1 MGGRKTPLSSFPNG
15 KNRRRY
21 CTDRHRIRF
30 NRRGSRC
37 PRTIFQE
44 EPMSTS
50 KTTRVPMFRQILV
63 ISQPDTDPV
72 WIDLSKTAVNLTT
85 IADADFSM
93 LARGAIRVQD
103 CMPMAEMSLSDTT
116 MHTDENTHEV
126 FA

>member
-1 MGGRKTPLSSFPNG
+1 
-15 KNRRRY
+15 
-21 CTDRHRIRF
+21 
-30 NRRGSRC
+30 
-37 PRTIFQE
+37 
-44 EPMSTS
+44 MSTS

-72 WIDLSKTAVNLTT
+72 WIDLSKTAVSLTT
-85 IADADFSM
+85 IGDADFSM

-103 CMPMAEMSLSDTT
+103 CMPMAEMSLSDST